1 MMKKDISANL
11 SEMHDSMQQD
21 SNSHWHILHIF
32 SNLNISGTDADI
44 REFIIN
50 NMTAAKMPQNLH
62 TQLTKTKVLHTL
74 HVLVLFLYISFSFSA
89 NLHCELTISQV
100 LQRT

>member
-44 REFIIN
+44 REFKIN
-50 NMTAAKMPQNLH
+50 DMPAAKTPQNLH
-62 TQLTKTKVLHTL
+62 TQLTKKKFCTPFMY
-74 HVLVLFLYISFSFSA
+74 LFYFSAFFFSFSA
-89 NLHCELTISQV
+89 NLHREMTISQV